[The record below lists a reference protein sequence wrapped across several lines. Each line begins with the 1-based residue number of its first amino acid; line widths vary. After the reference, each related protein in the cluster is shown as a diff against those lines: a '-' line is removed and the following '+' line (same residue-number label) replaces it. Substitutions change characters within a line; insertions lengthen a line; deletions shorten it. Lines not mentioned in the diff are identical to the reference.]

1 MFEDSVNRKSLFE
14 FEGKK
19 YYYGDVVK
27 ALQAAGLRKGDTVM
41 VHSELASFGKLSEVK
56 DRLQYVECFIDALV
70 ECVGEQGNLIVPEFS
85 YSFYRNELFD
95 PQTSPTTLG
104 FINEAFRKLPGV
116 VRSINPML
124 SVSAIGPDKQF
135 YTDVSNECYGKGSVF
150 DKMFA
155 RNSKMAFLGRTF
167 DITFLHYIEHS
178 VGVGYRPMLYLTGKV
193 KTHKGVDDYV
203 CHYSPAPKQ
212 EGLKYDLEALADFL
226 AAKSIVKSAPL
237 ANSRVRVVGCKQIF
251 KEVSAQL
258 GKNELFLVKE
268 GAGLRKPKPVET
280 LEPA

>member
-1 MFEDSVNRKSLFE
+1 MVEDSVKRKSLFE
-14 FEGKK
+14 FEGKN

-27 ALQAAGLRKGDTVM
+27 ALQAAGLQYGDTVM
-41 VHSELASFGKLSEVK
+41 VHSELASFGKLAQVK
-56 DRLQYVECFIDALV
+56 DRKQYVSCFIDALL
-70 ECVGEQGNLIVPEFS
+70 ECVGEKGNLLFPEFS

-124 SVSAIGPDKQF
+124 SVSAIGPDKHF
-135 YTDVSNECYGKGSVF
+135 FTDVSNECYGNGSVF

-155 RNSKMAFLGRTF
+155 RNAKMAFLGRTF

-178 VGVGYRPMLYLTGKV
+178 FGVGYRPMLHMTGKV
-193 KTHKGVDDYV
+193 KTHKGVEDYV
-203 CHYSPAPKQ
+203 CHYSPESKQ

-226 AAKSIVKSAPL
+226 AAKSILKCAPL
-237 ANSRVRVVGCKQIF
+237 ANSTVRVAGCKQVF
-251 KEVSAQL
+251 QEVSAQL
-258 GKNELFLVKE
+258 RKNELFLVKE
-268 GAGLRKPKPVET
+268 GAGLRKPKPFE
-280 LEPA
+280 LSKLA